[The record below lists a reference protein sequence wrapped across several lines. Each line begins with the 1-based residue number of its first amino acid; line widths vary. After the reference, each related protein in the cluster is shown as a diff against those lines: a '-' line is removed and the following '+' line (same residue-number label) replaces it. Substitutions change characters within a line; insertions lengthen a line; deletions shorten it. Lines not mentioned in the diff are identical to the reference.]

1 VREIKID
8 PGGSMK
14 LISCLATAALTV
26 GIAAGPTFA
35 FAGNIV
41 LEGSDATADHYDA
54 PYTTQ
59 LFTYLQGGSSKKV
72 LVLGGN
78 SLSGS
83 VSTSQYVLAPGYS
96 LSGYTLSDYSA
107 VYIESISG
115 CCTQADTAISA
126 GDQALIGAAEGL
138 GLNLSIENY
147 GGGPAWGAI
156 LPAAVDALPASD
168 FGGITDFGTGVGS
181 TCTDGEV
188 FTPFALSVGFTQPP
202 VLGCYE
208 HQGYLLAPFTALG
221 FNSLVT
227 ADRSYFDGQP
237 ASGLL
242 AFGGVLGGGGAP
254 TPEPSSLVLL
264 GTGALGVIG
273 AFRRKLMA

>member
-1 VREIKID
+1 
-8 PGGSMK
+8 MK
-14 LISCLATAALTV
+14 LFSSLATTFLAV
-26 GIAAGPTFA
+26 GIVASPTLA

-41 LEGSDATADHYDA
+41 LEGSDATALHHDGA
-54 PYTTQ
+54 YTSQ

-78 SLSGS
+78 GLSGS
-83 VSTSQYVLAPGYS
+83 VSTSQYTLAPGYS
-96 LSGYTLSDYSA
+96 LSGFTLSDYSA
-107 VYIESISG
+107 VYIESVSG
-115 CCTQADTAISA
+115 CCTQADTSFSA

-156 LPAAVDALPASD
+156 LPAAVDALPASV
-168 FGGITDFGTGVGS
+168 FGGITDFGTGGGPG
-181 TCTDGEV
+181 CTDLEV
-188 FTPFALSVGFTQPP
+188 FTPFAISVGFTQPP

-208 HQGYLLAPFTALG
+208 HQAYLLAPFAALG

-227 ADRSYFDGQP
+227 ADPRYFDGRP
-237 ASGLL
+237 SSALL
-242 AFGGVLGGGGAP
+242 AFGGILGGAP

-264 GTGALGVIG
+264 GTGALGMIG
-273 AFRRKLMA
+273 AFRRKLKA